1 MKMRY
6 AAMGI
11 ALMLAT
17 PALAQDLPTDQ
28 LDRHAEVVRQDML
41 VRSTVGRSVA
51 RQNGRTASRATPS
64 QVATCAKKA
73 QFRAQY
79 GAANPKVRRL
89 YSLCRGRGL

>member
-1 MKMRY
+1 MSLRMFM
-6 AAMGI
+6 AAI
-11 ALMLAT
+11 TLALAS
-17 PALAQDLPTDQ
+17 PAVAQDLPTDQ
-28 LDRHAEVVRQDML
+28 LERHAEVVRQDML
-41 VRSTVGRSVA
+41 VRSTVGRSAA

-64 QVATCAKKA
+64 QIAICAKKT